1 MDFALTEEQ
10 ELLMENLKE
19 LCDREWDEEEYNDCY
34 YNKHETPRRF
44 MQALVDNGFCTL
56 GVPEEYGGTPVDL
69 ITLVVYAI
77 ELAHYTGSSI
87 NCATNAIAIDDIMAY
102 GNDKQKK
109 FILEYITKYGQNP
122 FALAFSEPQ
131 AGSDSSGVL
140 TAATKRDGKRYINGH
155 KTMISGALESPYMM
169 VVTRDLEATDPK
181 KAVTTYLV
189 ASDAPGVRCEKL
201 HKIGLCTDSFC
212 EVYFEDV
219 EVTEEDV
226 MGVEGE
232 GFMVTMKNFE
242 IERLMLAAM
251 GVGMAKA
258 CFDDAVN
265 YANAREQF
273 GQPIGNFQLI
283 QEKITDMAI
292 KIQNMEMMLL
302 RGAWKKQNGESIQLD
317 SALAKRYCAIA
328 SFEVADECMQIMGG
342 IGYTEECRISRMWRD
357 IRHLRIAGGTDEI
370 MVHIA
375 GRKILKDARKKNA

>member
-10 ELLMENLKE
+10 ELLLENLKE
-19 LCDREWDEEEYNDCY
+19 LVDREWNEEEYNDCY

-44 MQALVDNGFCTL
+44 MDALVENGFCTL

-69 ITLVVYAI
+69 VTLAIYAI

-87 NCATNAIAIDDIMAY
+87 NCATNAIAIDDIMAF
-102 GNDKQKK
+102 GSEKQKQI
-109 FILEYITKYGQNP
+109 ILEYITKYGQNP

-140 TAATKRDGKRYINGH
+140 TSATKRDGKVYINGH

-169 VVTRDLEATDPK
+169 VVTRDVNAENPK

-189 ASDAPGVRCEKL
+189 PSNAPGVRCEKL

-212 EVYFEDV
+212 EVYFENV
-219 EVTEEDV
+219 EVDEEDM
-226 MGVEGE
+226 MGPEGE
-232 GFMVTMKNFE
+232 GFMIVMKNFE
-242 IERLMLAAM
+242 IERLMLSAM
-251 GVGMAKA
+251 GVGLAKA
-258 CFDDAVN
+258 CFDDAVA

-292 KIQNMEMMLL
+292 KIQNMEMFIL
-302 RGAWKKQNGESIQLD
+302 RSIWKKQNGESIQLD
-317 SALAKRYCAIA
+317 SALAKRYCSQA

-342 IGYTEECRISRMWRD
+342 IGYTEESRISRMWRD